1 MANLG
6 YLQLTRECK
15 QHCRFCSNPPSGVDL
30 VEDELRAMIDDLV
43 ARAYDGVILTGGEPT
58 IAPLLVPAIRYA
70 RERGLFVR
78 MISNGQRLA
87 ELAFLRELVDAGLTH
102 VHLSLHSSRFEV
114 HDFLTQTPGSAA
126 LLTTALGHVGRLAA
140 EGRAITSDINT
151 VINAFN
157 SDHLDETVRW
167 ITTNH
172 PHVRHF
178 VWNNMDPNLNRAER
192 NPDVI
197 PRLAEMEVSLRR
209 AMEHLHATG
218 RSFRAERVPLCYMPT
233 FAWASTETRK
243 IVKEEERCIR
253 FLDRKGFVLQ
263 RQFLHGKAPAC
274 DACALD
280 PVCAGLYSMGYHYDP
295 AELFP
300 LSGDPVTVMRDVLRR
315 EPEPELV
322 ERVLARRGM
331 RSDEQPDDHGMRR
344 PGGATIE
351 PPTGPAASAAVVH
364 PRARHG

>member
-30 VEDELRAMIDDLV
+30 TDEEMRFHVDDLV
-43 ARAYDGVILTGGEPT
+43 ARAYDGIILTGGEPT
-58 IAPLLVPAIRYA
+58 IAPLLEPAIAYS
-70 RERGLFVR
+70 REKGLFVR

-87 ELAFLRELVDAGLTH
+87 DLAWLRELVRKGLSH
-102 VHLSLHSSRFEV
+102 VHLSLHSWRPHV
-114 HDFLTQTPGSAA
+114 HDFLTQTPGAFA
-126 LLTTALGHVGRLAA
+126 LIDRALANVGTLQA
-140 EGRAITSDINT
+140 EGLAITSDVNT

-157 SDHLDETVRW
+157 SDHLHETVRG
-167 ITTNH
+167 ICEAH

-178 VWNNMDPNLNRAER
+178 VWNNMDPNMNRAER

-197 PRLAEMEVSLRR
+197 PRLAEFEVPLRL
-209 AMEHLHATG
+209 AMEYLTATG
-218 RSFRAERVPLCYMPT
+218 RTFRAERVPLCYMPA
-233 FAWASTETRK
+233 FAHASTETRK

-263 RQFLHGKAPAC
+263 KQFLHGKSEAC

-280 PVCAGLYSMGYHYDP
+280 PVCAGLYSMNYHYDP

-300 LSGDPVTVMRDVLRR
+300 VPGDPVAVMRAVLRR

-322 ERVLARRGM
+322 ARVMARKGM
-331 RSDEQPDDHGMRR
+331 RSDEQPDDHGLRA
-344 PGGATIE
+344 PGG
-351 PPTGPAASAAVVH
+351 GSLDASAAVVH
-364 PRARHG
+364 GRRLG